1 MAILFLLKILVQVV
15 HKISRT
21 LAPYQYWEDFFCHP
35 VLTPNWPGN
44 RDVQQLYATL
54 KQNLSHKEMSQKPRK
69 ELCDFYWIDSI
80 LLNIPLAS
88 IRLKQRSFNVTQNIF
103 CEISLARV
111 RQKYHVPGIVIK
123 GGLSFFIFLFYIAT
137 NLPTFSL

>member
-1 MAILFLLKILVQVV
+1 MAILFLLKMLVQVV

-69 ELCDFYWIDSI
+69 ELCDFYWIDSS
-80 LLNIPLAS
+80 LLNVALAS
-88 IRLKQRSFNVTQNIF
+88 THLQQRSFNVAQNIF
-103 CEISLARV
+103 CEVSLARV
-111 RQKYHVPGIVIK
+111 RQKYHVPRIAIK
-123 GGLSFFIFLFYIAT
+123 GGLSFFVFLFYT
-137 NLPTFSL
+137 TTSLPTFSL